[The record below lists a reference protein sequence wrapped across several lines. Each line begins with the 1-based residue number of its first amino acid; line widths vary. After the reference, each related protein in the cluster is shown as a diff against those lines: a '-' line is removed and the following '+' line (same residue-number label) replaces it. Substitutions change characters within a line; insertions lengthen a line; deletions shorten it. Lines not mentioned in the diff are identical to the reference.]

1 MRTATQARQ
10 DAPELARMREQSAA
24 VETAVDDAITA
35 GDFDAAY
42 RLAPGH
48 PDAAGHVMLMA
59 RIRDAQEAAKDDAP
73 LTPAE
78 AKAALEGIGTK
89 PAGIVPT
96 GDGPSWRAFNLAA
109 REVAFKNLNL
119 RTETHGTEQVPAADL
134 KFEVNLDGAH
144 LAMFSPWLP
153 SVLFY
158 RSDDDQDLAD
168 ASHPA
173 PNLRLAK
180 LAPLTWRG
188 EVIGARVTVH
198 RGTSETSWIV
208 FETADVVRFKI
219 APKEG
224 GQALVTFTVQVS
236 RVEPEHVAH
245 LLPLLKGTVT
255 LSVAPPETGWASD
268 EPEEDEEDH
277 DQ

>member
-1 MRTATQARQ
+1 MSAATKARQ
-10 DAPELARMREQSAA
+10 ESPELVAMREKSAA
-24 VETAVDDAITA
+24 IEKAVDDAIAA

-48 PDAAGHVMLMA
+48 PDAAGHLRLME
-59 RIRDAQEAAKDDAP
+59 RIRLSRTVSEP

-78 AKAALEGIGTK
+78 AKAALDGIGAGL
-89 PAGIVPT
+89 AGIVPT
-96 GDGPSWRAFNLAA
+96 GDGPSWRAFHLSS
-109 REVAFKNLNL
+109 REVAFKNLNV
-119 RTETHGTEQVPAADL
+119 RAEAHGSEQVPAADL
-134 KFEVNLDGAH
+134 KFEANLDGAS

-158 RSDDDQDLAD
+158 KSGDAQDLAD
-168 ASHPA
+168 ESHDA

-188 EVIGARVTVH
+188 ELTGAKVTVH
-198 RGTSETSWIV
+198 RGTSEKSWIV
-208 FETADVVRFKI
+208 FETADVTRFKI

-236 RVEPEHVAH
+236 RVDPDDIAH
-245 LLPLLKGTVT
+245 LLPLLKANVT
-255 LSVAPPETGWASD
+255 LSVAPPEAGWASD
-268 EPEEDEEDH
+268 EPTDDGVDDED
-277 DQ
+277 